1 MGGLCYNVRD
11 GVFVGG
17 LITSSGLIYAAL
29 VNELVKK
36 SRAETGESTFKS
48 SGLAGCSNAG

>member
-11 GVFVGG
+11 GVLRVRTYYKLWGDICCFD
-17 LITSSGLIYAAL
+17 
-29 VNELVKK
+29 EFKK
-36 SRAETGESTFKS
+36 SRAETGEITFQS